1 MSTEC
6 SRQQG
11 ASALEAS
18 FAVVPVLLVC
28 LLGLELVHAH
38 QVKQLASLALHEAG
52 RLASVTGADHK
63 QVNRAFA
70 RALAPRF
77 APNGQT
83 AHASERQ
90 DATLARYRH
99 TYALPLWQLVVTDVR
114 GLSPQPHAF
123 RAVQLD
129 LIYLHEPLQTW
140 LRQLLKQSARWQ
152 NANPNGL
159 ISRAQ
164 QQGLVAMRLSRKAV
178 IHSNGVHQH
187 PKSLLENIPQQAQQN
202 MNERQVPSTQ
212 QGLSPWQPSTQ
223 RPQLETSP
231 QDRRPQAPDRQ
242 HSDSKSEIVETAT
255 LAPNR
260 FDSRPTVQL
269 DTIAKSVAPTKAST
283 LVPLKPEKEDLCGVL
298 LCCAP
303 ELGGDSPFKR

>member
-6 SRQQG
+6 SKQRG

-18 FAVVPVLLVC
+18 VAVVPVLLVC

-38 QVKQLASLALHEAG
+38 QVKQLASLALHEAS
-52 RLASVTGADHK
+52 RVASVTGADHK

-70 RALAPRF
+70 QALAPRF
-77 APNGQT
+77 APASQVAN
-83 AHASERQ
+83 ASERQ
-90 DATLARYRH
+90 DATLARYRQ
-99 TYALPLWQLVVTDVR
+99 TYALPLWQLEVTDVR

-129 LIYLHEPLQTW
+129 LIYLHEPLQSW

-152 NANPNGL
+152 SANPNGL

-164 QQGLVAMRLSRKAV
+164 GQGLVAMRLSRKAV
-178 IHSNGVHQH
+178 IHSSGVHQH
-187 PKSLLENIPQQAQQN
+187 PKSLLEDIPQ
-202 MNERQVPSTQ
+202 PS
-212 QGLSPWQPSTQ
+212 QGVRALLPFSQ
-223 RPQLETSP
+223 RSDSGTKGHQLET
-231 QDRRPQAPDRQ
+231 QAQTRPSVPKIQIN
-242 HSDSKSEIVETAT
+242 S
-255 LAPNR
+255 LAE
-260 FDSRPTVQL
+260 
-269 DTIAKSVAPTKAST
+269 SVGPPKALS

-303 ELGGDSPFKR
+303 

>member
-11 ASALEAS
+11 TSAVEAS

-28 LLGLELVHAH
+28 LLGIELVHAH
-38 QVKQLASLALHEAG
+38 QIKQLASLALHEAG
-52 RLASVTGADHK
+52 RVASVAGADHK
-63 QVNRAFA
+63 QVNRAFGQ
-70 RALAPRF
+70 ALAPRF
-77 APNGQT
+77 APASQVANT
-83 AHASERQ
+83 SERQ
-90 DATLARYRH
+90 DATLARYRQ
-99 TYALPLWQLVVTDVR
+99 TYALPLWQLEVTDVR
-114 GLSPQPHAF
+114 GLSAQPHAF

-129 LIYLHEPLQTW
+129 LIYLHEPLQSW

-152 NANPNGL
+152 SANPNGL

-164 QQGLVAMRLSRKAV
+164 GQGLVAMRLSRKAV

-187 PKSLLENIPQQAQQN
+187 PKSLLENIPQQAQQD

-223 RPQLETSP
+223 RPQLETPP
-231 QDRRPQAPDRQ
+231 QDRRTKMADRQ
-242 HSDSKSEIVETAT
+242 DSDSGIQGHQLETQTQART
-255 LAPNR
+255 SGPKVRLDSLAE
-260 FDSRPTVQL
+260 
-269 DTIAKSVAPTKAST
+269 SVGPPKALS

-303 ELGGDSPFKR
+303 